1 MNLFR
6 FLSIIISTIFC
17 MTGCSS
23 VTPRENFVNF
33 RNCDI
38 GRHVSQL
45 IVGDDLGTKTRTLD
59 NGNVEYTREG
69 ANRGRCVL
77 VREIDSK
84 TDRIVAWRTVGDDSG
99 CEIVP

>member
-1 MNLFR
+1 MNR
-6 FLSIIISTIFC
+6 FWLLVIFTILC
-17 MTGCSS
+17 STGCSN

-45 IVGDDLGTKTRTLD
+45 IVGDNLGTKSRTLE

-69 ANRGRCVL
+69 SNRGRCVL
-77 VREIDSK
+77 VREVDAK
-84 TDRIVAWRTVGDDSG
+84 TGRIVAWRTEGDDSG